1 MPVKKEKK
9 KPVKFDVKEL
19 PEKVH
24 FGDKYRKSNINQ

>member
-1 MPVKKEKK
+1 MPAKKEK

-24 FGDKYRKSNINQ
+24 FGDKYRKSNIN